1 MVCRT
6 QGIYL
11 THVEGSLFYAPTCD
25 DVKKTLYVNRCQ
37 IYKSTKKIIYFVN
50 RTNIQAISLQ
60 IQCTCQQ
67 VLCTKTIE
75 MLYRKSTK
83 VEMIAV
89 HVLTLCYVGIQV
101 EGLSI
106 CTGALWR
113 LC

>member
-1 MVCRT
+1 M
-6 QGIYL
+6 L
-11 THVEGSLFYAPTCD
+11 TSFG
-25 DVKKTLYVNRCQ
+25 
-37 IYKSTKKIIYFVN
+37 
-50 RTNIQAISLQ
+50 
-60 IQCTCQQ
+60 
-67 VLCTKTIE
+67 TKTIE